1 MQLSTRSTDRICNW
15 KSGHKK
21 TAIALL
27 FAALANISCGEKPQ
41 PPAEESTQ
49 TKLFQAQR
57 EALEKAKAVE
67 LAAKKQAEEM
77 QQQMEQQTK

>member
-1 MQLSTRSTDRICNW
+1 MKPSTRSTDRIYNW
-15 KSGHKK
+15 KLITRK
-21 TAIALL
+21 TGIALL
-27 FAALANISCGEKPQ
+27 FVGLANISCSEKPQ
-41 PPAEESTQ
+41 PPAEKSTE

-77 QQQMEQQTK
+77 QQQIEQQTK

>member
-1 MQLSTRSTDRICNW
+1 MQSSTNGIYNW
-15 KSGHKK
+15 QIITKK
-21 TAIALL
+21 TGIFLL
-27 FAALANISCGEKPQ
+27 FAGLINISCGEKPQ

-57 EALEKAKAVE
+57 EALEKANAVE

-77 QQQMEQQTK
+77 QQQIEQQTK